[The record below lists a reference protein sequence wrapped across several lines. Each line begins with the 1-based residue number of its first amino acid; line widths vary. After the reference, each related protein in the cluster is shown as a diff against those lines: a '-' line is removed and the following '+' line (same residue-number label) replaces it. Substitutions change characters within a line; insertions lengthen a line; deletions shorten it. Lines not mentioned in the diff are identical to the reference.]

1 MISILILHFSYLYSM
16 ITKRE
21 IQLFKSLKNKRDRDE
36 HKLFAAETPKLVADF
51 LRSGARPHSL
61 FVVKDK
67 LNKWKRDFPDYD
79 IAEISNNELDRLSH
93 LKQPHEVAGLF
104 YKFELPEFRQDALTL
119 VLDRIA
125 DPGNM
130 GTLIR
135 TADWFGVKNIICSE
149 DSADVYNPK
158 VVQSTMGSLARMNI
172 YYKSAEEI
180 RQMLHPESR
189 IFGAD
194 MQGTDLKNIN
204 PGTKDVI
211 LIGSEAHG
219 IQQFESLCT
228 EMLSIPL
235 KKTEGGPE
243 SLNAAV
249 AGSIMLYH
257 FTHAK

>member
-1 MISILILHFSYLYSM
+1 M

-21 IQLFKSLKNKRDRDE
+21 IQIFKSLKNKRDRDE
-36 HKLFAAETPKLVADF
+36 LNLFAAETPKLVADF
-51 LRSGARPHSL
+51 LRAGARPHSL
-61 FVVKDK
+61 FVLKDSISDWHRK
-67 LNKWKRDFPDYD
+67 FPR
-79 IAEISNNELDRLSH
+79 IEFVEISNSELDRLSH
-93 LKQPHEVAGLF
+93 LKQPHEVAGIF
-104 YKFELPEFRQDALTL
+104 HKFDLPDFKQENLTL

-149 DSADVYNPK
+149 DSVDIYNPK

-172 YYKSAEEI
+172 YYKNAEEI
-180 RQMLHPESR
+180 SQMLHPESR
-189 IFGAD
+189 VFGAD
-194 MQGTDLKNIN
+194 MQGTDLKKIK
-204 PGTKDVI
+204 PGEKDVL

-219 IQQFESLCT
+219 IKQFEKICT

-235 KKTEGGPE
+235 IKTEGGPE

-257 FTHAK
+257 FAHAK

>member
-1 MISILILHFSYLYSM
+1 M

-21 IQLFKSLKNKRDRDE
+21 IQSYKSLKNKRDRDE
-36 HKLFAAETPKLVADF
+36 LNLFPAETPKLVADF
-51 LRSGARPHSL
+51 LKAGAKPHSL
-61 FVVKDK
+61 FVLKDEI
-67 LNKWKRDFPDYD
+67 LKWRRDFPNFEFT
-79 IAEISNNELDRLSH
+79 EISKSELDRLSH
-93 LKQPHEVAGLF
+93 LKQPHEIAGLF
-104 YKFELPEFRQDALTL
+104 HKFDLPEFNQDNLTL
-119 VLDRIA
+119 ILDRIA

-149 DSADVYNPK
+149 DSVDIYNPK
-158 VVQSTMGSLARMNI
+158 VVQSTMGSMARINI
-172 YYKSAEEI
+172 YYKKAGEI
-180 RQMLHPESR
+180 QKMLNPESR

-194 MQGTDLKNIN
+194 MEGTDLKNIK
-204 PGTKDVI
+204 PGSNDFF

-219 IQQFESLCT
+219 IQQFKSLCT

-235 KKTEGGPE
+235 IKTDGGPE

-257 FTHAK
+257 FAHAK

>member
-1 MISILILHFSYLYSM
+1 M

-36 HKLFAAETPKLVADF
+36 QGLFPAETPKLVSDF
-51 LRSGARPHSL
+51 LRAGAKAHSL
-61 FVVKDK
+61 FVIKD
-67 LNKWKRDFPDYD
+67 
-79 IAEISNNELDRLSH
+79 EISKWRNDFTKYSFTEITNSELNRLSH
-93 LKQPHEVAGLF
+93 LKQAHEVAGLF
-104 YKFELPEFRQDALTL
+104 YKFELPEFKQDNLTL
-119 VLDRIA
+119 ILDRIA

-130 GTLIR
+130 GTMIR

-149 DSADVYNPK
+149 DSVDIYNPK

-172 YYKSAEEI
+172 YYRNAEEI
-180 RQMLHPESR
+180 QKMLNPESR

-194 MQGTDLKNIN
+194 MNGTDLKEITS
-204 PGTKDVI
+204 GLYDVI

-219 IQQFESLCT
+219 IQQFKSLCT
-228 EMLSIPL
+228 DMLSIPL
-235 KKTEGGPE
+235 VNKNDGPE

-257 FTHAK
+257 FAHAK